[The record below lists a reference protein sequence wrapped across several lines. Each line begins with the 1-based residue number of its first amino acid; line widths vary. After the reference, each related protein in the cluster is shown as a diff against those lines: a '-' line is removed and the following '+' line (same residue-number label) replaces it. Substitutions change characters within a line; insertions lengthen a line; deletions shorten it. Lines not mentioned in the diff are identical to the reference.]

1 MDLVELLSIIGTAA
15 SVLGVVILGG
25 FKLYNAITNA
35 QHREFD
41 RIDKKFEKVDE
52 KFDRIDEK
60 FDRIDEKFEKVD
72 EKFDR
77 IDGKLDKILDVL
89 TTLSNAVTRID
100 TQQQEHDKKLEAMST
115 HGERIA
121 AIEARQ
127 PTYTVQQ
134 PVDASPSAQPVVAE
148 AAKQPAAAS

>member
-41 RIDKKFEKVDE
+41 RIDK
-52 KFDRIDEK
+52 
-60 FDRIDEKFEKVD
+60 KFEKVD